1 MCRHYALKG
10 TLSNISPIHWQH
22 GAIARLEEGEYIN
35 DLLYNENSTLS
46 LGYIG
51 MEDMKKIMKT
61 DGKFNEEV
69 IKYLQKAVQK
79 WSKQTNIKFI
89 IEDEF

>member
-1 MCRHYALKG
+1 
-10 TLSNISPIHWQH
+10 
-22 GAIARLEEGEYIN
+22 
-35 DLLYNENSTLS
+35 
-46 LGYIG
+46 

>member
-1 MCRHYALKG
+1 MLFH
-10 TLSNISPIHWQH
+10 ISLH
-22 GAIARLEEGEYIN
+22 
-35 DLLYNENSTLS
+35 ENSTLS